1 MPSKGA
7 KPKRKPFMQV
17 GVSGRKVAGAGA
29 PLWPARV
36 AGSSSGPNLPLGPA
50 PPGRPPSNLGDYLLK
65 PTDDT
70 ETGYEMLNDKP
81 DLIDKVNEQYLKQFK
96 LPPALQPKY
105 LRKPE
110 VMDHQRAT
118 KISKGWR
125 APRSRSR

>member
-7 KPKRKPFMQV
+7 TPKRKPFMQV
-17 GVSGRKVAGAGA
+17 GMPGRKVAGVGT
-29 PLWPARV
+29 PLLPRV
-36 AGSSSGPNLPLGPA
+36 AGSNGDATIPLGPA
-50 PPGRPPSNLGDYLLK
+50 PPGRPISNIGDYLLK
-65 PTDDT
+65 PTDAT
-70 ETGYEMLNDKP
+70 TTGYEMLNDQP
-81 DLIDKVNEQYLKQFK
+81 DLIDKVNEQYLKSFQ

-110 VMDHQRAT
+110 ALDHQRAT